1 MTAQPGLTGPELL
14 PPDGTVRRVV
24 VFLHGYGADGQDL
37 IGLAPF
43 FAQVLPG
50 TAFYAPDAP
59 EPCEMSPFG
68 RQWFGLDDYDPDL
81 LRREP
86 ANMAA
91 AHARMAAGVARSAG
105 PLRSFLAAALET
117 HDLAADR
124 LALIGFSQGT
134 MMALGV
140 GLALNPAPAAIVGF
154 SGALLGPV
162 PPVPAAATRPAVLLI
177 HGAADPVVPVEA
189 SGHAAAKLKDAG
201 IAVDVLR
208 RPGLAHGIDQAG
220 AEAAAAFLVRH
231 LPG

>member
-1 MTAQPGLTGPELL
+1 M
-14 PPDGTVRRVV
+14 RRVV

-91 AHARMAAGVARSAG
+91 AHARMAAGSPG
-105 PLRSFLAAALET
+105 
-117 HDLAADR
+117 
-124 LALIGFSQGT
+124 
-134 MMALGV
+134 
-140 GLALNPAPAAIVGF
+140 
-154 SGALLGPV
+154 
-162 PPVPAAATRPAVLLI
+162 
-177 HGAADPVVPVEA
+177 
-189 SGHAAAKLKDAG
+189 
-201 IAVDVLR
+201 
-208 RPGLAHGIDQAG
+208 RPGRCAVSWRRRWKPTTSRPTGW
-220 AEAAAAFLVRH
+220 R
-231 LPG
+231 